1 MNENQAYNPLEIKD
15 GLIYRFANWCKR
27 KIKSIITVGS
37 IGLILA
43 GIQTYKTIF
52 APDIASEIYEVINST
67 IREYDAIEPVVIPDS
82 LIKYNHEVQ
91 LLKSYQDEFEIYK
104 LYLQSLNTKEI
115 QEQDDMI
122 KLRLYKS
129 RYEAKS
135 AIGKE
140 SLRIMKKAQ
149 EILLYEKNTIKNK
162 DFEKTINADLMYLI
176 LDMQKKTNN
185 EKQTVLTNFSF
196 YENCDWNKLTSKEK
210 QRVFEILNQ
219 GYASESFL
227 KTVKL
232 QTEFH
237 KSLYISVSIRLRE
250 IIRESTK

>member
-122 KLRLYKS
+122 KFRLYES
-129 RYEAKS
+129 RYEAML

-140 SLRIMKKAQ
+140 SLRIMEKAQ

-162 DFEKTINADLMYLI
+162 DFEKTINAGLTHSTIKMLEKSNEEGQI
-176 LDMQKKTNN
+176 ISANLSKFKTRSN
-185 EKQTVLTNFSF
+185 
-196 YENCDWNKLTSKEK
+196 LTSKEK
-210 QRVFEILNQ
+210 DYLLDILHK
-219 GYASESFL
+219 GYES
-227 KTVKL
+227 VRRSIEL

-237 KSLYISVSIRLRE
+237 KSLYIAVSIRLRE